1 MAKEK
6 KVDIAKE
13 IQEFTEFLLTPQD
26 KIEKT
31 YTKKMFGASS
41 DNFLI
46 NDYLETA
53 GYNNPYN
60 FRAKLRR
67 PEFATRYNSK
77 DIKAIEEALYLAK
90 NNPILNKIGRGDMFD
105 DFPKSKSVNIHSRY
119 LSDNIGDITNTYKNL
134 LDGNISKDEAT
145 KNINNILSQSAPN
158 DLSRIVRDT
167 SNPLKFS
174 EQGYIVDAFP
184 GRQDIY
190 NILGSIDPQ
199 FKDMPKEIF
208 ATSGRDEEPGA
219 MQTKAENIVRLLAS
233 FGYDKQQIVDALA
246 DTKSPLV
253 VDYTRDR
260 INELIGQRVVT
271 GREEYTQEPVRT
283 DVAPVVMEGRDT
295 PVTPGYTYF
304 GAGEG
309 SPLGYINP
317 AGERVDITEDFFN
330 EQRLKELAQAGTP
343 AIEEGGKLIYDR
355 PVYETID
362 DKEFSYKMSPGI
374 LKLISENPNVAKYFN
389 LTGIEPV
396 DYSRPIY
403 SIPIQEKANGGKVGY
418 ATGKVAKLLTNF
430 KPKTTS
436 MTKRRTASITGE
448 KYPPLT
454 AHQLGMIAAGAS
466 LADSTQ
472 GFTESPKFS
481 NTIFYQDPYQ
491 LGVFAAEQKITLDE
505 AIQQINEFEN
515 KLKKTGQSII
525 KKPQKYFFDVKQGY
539 QDTIKK
545 EEALKNIELYGNPE
559 GPGELIPESGEIKP
573 VSFFFKSGGLTKLVQ
588 KKLNK

>member
-13 IQEFTEFLLTPQD
+13 IQEFTEFLFTPQD
-26 KIEKT
+26 EIEKT
-31 YTKKMFGASS
+31 YKKRMFGASS

-46 NDYLETA
+46 NDFIETA
-53 GYNNPYN
+53 GMQNPYN
-60 FRAKLRR
+60 FRAKLRQ

-90 NNPILNKIGRGDMFD
+90 NNPMLSKTGRGDMFD
-105 DFPKSKSVNIHSRY
+105 NFPRSKSVNIHSRY

-174 EQGYIVDAFP
+174 EQGYIVDAYP
-184 GRQDIY
+184 GREDIY

-199 FKDMPKEIF
+199 FKDARKELF
-208 ATSGRDEEPGA
+208 STSGRFEEPGA

-246 DTKSPLV
+246 DTKYGKRDTYDI
-253 VDYTRDR
+253 DYL
-260 INELIGQRVVT
+260 NKLIGQRVVT
-271 GREEYTQEPVRT
+271 GREEYMKEPVRT
-283 DVAPVVMEGRDT
+283 DVAPVVMEGVDT

-317 AGERVDITEDFFN
+317 EGERVDITEDFFN

-343 AIEEGGKLIYDR
+343 AIVEGGKLIYDR
-355 PVYETID
+355 PVYETVD
-362 DKEFSYKMSPGI
+362 DKEFSYKMSPEI
-374 LKLISENPNVAKYFN
+374 LKLISENPDVAKYFN

-403 SIPIQEKANGGKVGY
+403 NIPKQEKASGGR
-418 ATGKVAKLLTNF
+418 
-430 KPKTTS
+430 TS
-436 MTKRRTASITGE
+436 
-448 KYPPLT
+448 Y
-454 AHQLGMIAAGAS
+454 
-466 LADSTQ
+466 
-472 GFTESPKFS
+472 
-481 NTIFYQDPYQ
+481 
-491 LGVFAAEQKITLDE
+491 
-505 AIQQINEFEN
+505 
-515 KLKKTGQSII
+515 
-525 KKPQKYFFDVKQGY
+525 
-539 QDTIKK
+539 
-545 EEALKNIELYGNPE
+545 
-559 GPGELIPESGEIKP
+559 
-573 VSFFFKSGGLTKLVQ
+573 KSGGLTKLVEQ
-588 KKLNK
+588 KLNK

>member
-1 MAKEK
+1 
-6 KVDIAKE
+6 
-13 IQEFTEFLLTPQD
+13 
-26 KIEKT
+26 
-31 YTKKMFGASS
+31 MFGADS

-46 NDYLETA
+46 NDFIKTA
-53 GYNNPYN
+53 GMQNPYN
-60 FRAKLRR
+60 FRAKLRQ

-90 NNPILNKIGRGDMFD
+90 NNPMLNKTGRGDMFE
-105 DFPKSKSVNIHSRY
+105 DFARSKSINIHSRY

-174 EQGYIVDAFP
+174 KQGNIVDAFP

-233 FGYDKQQIVDALA
+233 FGYDKQQIVNALA
-246 DTKSPLV
+246 DTKSPMV

-271 GREEYTQEPVRT
+271 GKEEYMKEPVRT
-283 DVAPVVMEGRDT
+283 DIAPVVMEGVDT

-309 SPLGYINP
+309 SPLGYMNP

-362 DKEFSYKMSPGI
+362 DKEFSYKMSPG
-374 LKLISENPNVAKYFN
+374 
-389 LTGIEPV
+389 
-396 DYSRPIY
+396 
-403 SIPIQEKANGGKVGY
+403 
-418 ATGKVAKLLTNF
+418 
-430 KPKTTS
+430 
-436 MTKRRTASITGE
+436 
-448 KYPPLT
+448 
-454 AHQLGMIAAGAS
+454 
-466 LADSTQ
+466 
-472 GFTESPKFS
+472 
-481 NTIFYQDPYQ
+481 
-491 LGVFAAEQKITLDE
+491 
-505 AIQQINEFEN
+505 
-515 KLKKTGQSII
+515 
-525 KKPQKYFFDVKQGY
+525 
-539 QDTIKK
+539 
-545 EEALKNIELYGNPE
+545 
-559 GPGELIPESGEIKP
+559 
-573 VSFFFKSGGLTKLVQ
+573 
-588 KKLNK
+588 